1 MWYSYSVDGTP
12 FGRYRL
18 LELLGAG
25 GMGQVYRAY
34 DTETS
39 RTVALKVLPREFAHD
54 EIYRERFRREA
65 RATARLTEPHIVPI
79 HAYGEIDGRLFL
91 DMRLV
96 EGADLGT
103 LLAAEGR
110 LPAAVAVERLGQIAG
125 ALDAAHAAGLVH
137 RDVKPSNILVT
148 AAGFAY
154 LIDFGIAVAAGD
166 SALTTVGSAIGTFA
180 YMAPERLTGG
190 VCDARSDVYSLS
202 CVLYQCL
209 TGVQPYPGGSVEQQI
224 AAHLSA
230 PPPRP
235 TAVDAGLVAFDA
247 VIARGMA
254 KDSAARY
261 DSAGELLV
269 AAGAALEGAAGP
281 KFSRTG
287 PTRVNPAGA
296 CAAPEPDAARP
307 KYKSAGQRPQG
318 DRPKPGSSE
327 QRREAARSEHRSP
340 ADPPKPAAS
349 DGESVAAQPG
359 SRDRM
364 STTVIVIVLI
374 ALVTGWVLYDHYSN
388 RAHTSN
394 PVPSVTDSPTTESP
408 PSGVPT
414 APRLGSPG

>member
-1 MWYSYSVDGTP
+1 MSTVIFSGVQRSHTIWIEFAEFRRRAERRGRMWYSYSVDGTP

-54 EIYRERFRREA
+54 ETYRERFRREA

-209 TGVQPYPGGSVEQQI
+209 TGVRPFPGDSVEQLI
-224 AAHLSA
+224 TAHLSA

-235 TAVDAGLVAFDA
+235 SAMDAGLVAFDA

-254 KDSAARY
+254 KDSTARY

-281 KFSRTG
+281 RFSRTG
-287 PTRVNPAGA
+287 PTRINPAGA
-296 CAAPEPDAARP
+296 RAAPEPDAARP
-307 KYKSAGQRPQG
+307 KSAG
-318 DRPKPGSSE
+318 
-327 QRREAARSEHRSP
+327 
-340 ADPPKPAAS
+340 
-349 DGESVAAQPG
+349 PG

-374 ALVTGWVLYDHYSN
+374 ALITGWVLYDHYSN

-394 PVPSVTDSPTTESP
+394 PVPSVTDSPTTETSDTETATTES